1 MPVLFN
7 IILSVPFVC
16 YSSFKNVK
24 LQ

>member
-24 LQ
+24 